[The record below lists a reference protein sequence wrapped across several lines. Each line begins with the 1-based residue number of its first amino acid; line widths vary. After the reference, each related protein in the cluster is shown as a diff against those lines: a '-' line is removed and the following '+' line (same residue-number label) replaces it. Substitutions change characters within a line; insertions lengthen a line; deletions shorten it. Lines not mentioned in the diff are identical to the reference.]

1 MVVAGSGV
9 CSGFGAG
16 AAAAADRGADRLA
29 GSGRTTGAVGAAS
42 KPSKASATG
51 ATLGVADDFDG
62 WLAARIAPEDVGLIA
77 LPVSGGPP
85 LIAHNASV
93 PMNPASTMKLLT
105 TYAAL
110 ATLGPGYRW
119 KTDAYLRGRLDGD
132 VLNGDLIL
140 KGGGDPKLVI
150 EDLTEFITAMR
161 RAGLRELRGDLVI
174 DDSVFDVGESSV
186 ENFDGDPTQPYNV
199 RPFGLLMNF
208 KATRIVVRPG
218 DAGASVTLDPALDGV
233 EVVSRLR
240 LLRGPCRAG
249 STALAIHE
257 VDASAPPAG
266 KALPQRAMQR
276 TGAARGP
283 TGAAQGSRAA
293 TGAGVTTDSDV
304 APSIVVTGTYSPSCG
319 EQGLFASVLT
329 HREFIHALF
338 RAAWLAAGGQW
349 TGRTRIERGAA
360 VGTPWL
366 EWESPRTLADVVN
379 DVNKFSNNVMARQ
392 LLLTL
397 AAQAG
402 DSPATV
408 EAARSALV
416 GWLSAQGL
424 ALPGLVIDNGAGL
437 SRIGRISAD
446 GLAHLLVHAA
456 ASPFAETLRS
466 SLPVV
471 GVDGTMKY
479 RMSGER
485 IVGHA
490 WIKTGSLEGV
500 RAIAGYVDGAS
511 GRRYAVALFC
521 QGARGEASAALQES
535 FLRWVHARG

>member
-1 MVVAGSGV
+1 MCGESRSWLARVAIALLALVPVVGA
-9 CSGFGAG
+9 AG
-16 AAAAADRGADRLA
+16 AADPLA
-29 GSGRTTGAVGAAS
+29 GW
-42 KPSKASATG
+42 
-51 ATLGVADDFDG
+51 LGE
-62 WLAARIAPEDVGLIA
+62 RIAPEDVGLIA
-77 LPVSGGPP
+77 LPVAGGAP
-85 LIAHNASV
+85 LIAHNAGK

-110 ATLGPGYRW
+110 ATLGAEYRW
-119 KTDAYLRGRLDGD
+119 KTGAYLRGRLDGD

-150 EDLTEFITAMR
+150 EDLTEFIAAMR

-218 DAGASVTLDPALDGV
+218 DAGVRVTLDPALDGV
-233 EVVSRLR
+233 DVVSRLR

-257 VDASAPPAG
+257 VDAPASPAG
-266 KALPQRAMQR
+266 KAVP
-276 TGAARGP
+276 P
-283 TGAAQGSRAA
+283 T
-293 TGAGVTTDSDV
+293 
-304 APSIVVTGTYSPSCG
+304 IVVTGAYSPSCG
-319 EQGLFASVLT
+319 EQGLFSSVLT

-360 VGTPWL
+360 VGKPWL
-366 EWESPRTLADVVN
+366 VWESPRTLADVVN

-392 LLLTL
+392 LLLGL

-402 DSPATV
+402 ESPATV
-408 EAARSALV
+408 EGARSALQR
-416 GWLSAQGL
+416 WLSAQGL
-424 ALPGLVIDNGAGL
+424 ALPGLVVDNGAGL
-437 SRIGRISAD
+437 SRIGRISAE
-446 GLAHLLVHAA
+446 GLAHLLAHAA
-456 ASPFAETLRS
+456 ASPYADTLRN

-479 RMSGER
+479 RMSGDR

-500 RAIAGYVDGAS
+500 RTIAGYVDGAS
-511 GRRYAVALFC
+511 GRRYAVVLFC
-521 QGARGEASAALQES
+521 QGTRSEASAALQES
-535 FLRWVHARG
+535 LLRWIRDRG